1 MLLTVD
7 QIWAVPKALKP
18 LSLFLATLWSD
29 LLPGQVNIV
38 APAPSTKSLPNYYL
52 RTKAAS
58 LLVETVNFTIIRL
71 PPFPLASVPGHG
83 DSANFGQLLNPNE
96 SRWTVR
102 LVFAA
107 VVALFQSV
115 TFFLGPASRYTLTK
129 GDLEIRA

>member
-1 MLLTVD
+1 M
-7 QIWAVPKALKP
+7 PRALEP

-38 APAPSTKSLPNYYL
+38 APAPSTTSLPNYYL

-83 DSANFGQLLNPNE
+83 DSANFSQLLNPNE
-96 SRWTVR
+96 SQSTVR

-107 VVALFQSV
+107 VVALFQSL